1 MAFFFSFQIA
11 RDFREFLNSLLIL
24 LKFINSILSFLVL
37 VTEIL
42 FINFHEIC
50 IVDKINLLERYI
62 SITFI
67 SFYFYYFFLLLLLS
81 F

>member
-11 RDFREFLNSLLIL
+11 RDFREFLNSLIIL

-42 FINFHEIC
+42 FINFHEIY
-50 IVDKINLLERYI
+50 IVDKINLLERYT

-67 SFYFYYFFLLLLLS
+67 SRTFLLLLLS

>member
-11 RDFREFLNSLLIL
+11 RDFREFLNSLIIL

-50 IVDKINLLERYI
+50 IVDKINLLERHINYI
-62 SITFI
+62 
-67 SFYFYYFFLLLLLS
+67 YFSYFFIITTFFLI
-81 F
+81 

>member
-11 RDFREFLNSLLIL
+11 RDFREFLNSLIIL

-37 VTEIL
+37 VAEIL
-42 FINFHEIC
+42 FINFYEIC
-50 IVDKINLLERYI
+50 IVDKINLLERYT

-67 SFYFYYFFLLLLLS
+67 SRTFLLLLLS

>member
-67 SFYFYYFFLLLLLS
+67 SRTFLLLLLS

>member
-11 RDFREFLNSLLIL
+11 RDFREFLNSLIIL

-37 VTEIL
+37 ATEIL

-67 SFYFYYFFLLLLLS
+67 SRTFLLLLLS

>member
-37 VTEIL
+37 ATEIL

-50 IVDKINLLERYI
+50 IVDKINLLERYT

-67 SFYFYYFFLLLLLS
+67 SRTFLLLLLS

>member
-11 RDFREFLNSLLIL
+11 RDFREFLNSLIIL

-42 FINFHEIC
+42 FNI
-50 IVDKINLLERYI
+50 LY
-62 SITFI
+62 
-67 SFYFYYFFLLLLLS
+67 
-81 F
+81 